1 MGAAAGMSNP
11 SLEWAAAG
19 ERARRSLSTRVWIA
33 LGLLPVVV
41 VGTGVFAMVKL
52 AAWAASCPASAEP
65 RGGEAE
71 ASRASIGSLV
81 PRSVPGHTLVRGA
94 AFDATEF
101 PNDLYLSRAGFKYG
115 FRNDFIAG
123 DKRVQISVLQFESN
137 RAARDYETEEI
148 DDACYSDDAGELS
161 LARSFGASGIDTTS
175 EDGTP
180 QHRIAILRG
189 SRAYVATIT
198 GNEIHSDAD
207 VLATMA
213 GAAR

>member
-1 MGAAAGMSNP
+1 MSNP
-11 SLEWAAAG
+11 SSEWVAAG
-19 ERARRSLSTRVWIA
+19 ARAQRPVSKRVWVA
-33 LGLLPVVV
+33 LGLLPVFV

-52 AAWAASCPASAEP
+52 AALAGSCPASAEP

-71 ASRASIGSLV
+71 VSRVAIGSLV
-81 PRSVPGHTLVRGA
+81 PRTVPGHTFVRGA
-94 AFDATEF
+94 AFEATEF
-101 PNDLYLSRAGFKYG
+101 PSDLYLSRSGFKYG
-115 FRNDFIAG
+115 FRNDFTAG

-137 RAARDYETEEI
+137 RAARDYEADEI
-148 DDACYSDDAGELS
+148 DDACYCDDAGELS
-161 LARSFGASGIDTTS
+161 LARTFGASGIDTTS

-198 GNEIHSDAD
+198 GNEIHSDAA
-207 VLATMA
+207 VLTAMA

>member
-1 MGAAAGMSNP
+1 MSNP

-19 ERARRSLSTRVWIA
+19 ARARRSLSTRAWVA

-41 VGTGVFAMVKL
+41 FGTGVFALVKL
-52 AAWAASCPASAEP
+52 AAWASSCPASAEP
-65 RGGEAE
+65 RGGDAE
-71 ASRASIGSLV
+71 VSRAAIGSVV
-81 PRSVPGHTLVRGA
+81 PRSVPGHTFVRGA
-94 AFDATEF
+94 LFEATEF
-101 PNDLYLSRAGFKYG
+101 PSDLYLSRPGFKYG
-115 FRNDFIAG
+115 FRNDFTAG

-137 RAARDYETEEI
+137 GAARDYETDEI
-148 DDACYSDDAGELS
+148 DDACYCDDAGELS
-161 LARSFGASGIDTTS
+161 LARKFGASGLDTTS

-207 VLATMA
+207 VLAAMA